1 MSIIKD
7 ILRDERDR
15 LSSLEYQIKEEILS
29 LPKGSLSRKK
39 RSNRFFLYLAYREG
53 DKVIF
58 KYVGKENSP
67 EVRSLEEGIRRR
79 RKLEK
84 RLREIKVSLK
94 EIKRGLNEG

>member
-1 MSIIKD
+1 MSIVKD

-15 LSSLEYQIKEEILS
+15 LSLLKNQIDNEIAS

-39 RSNRFFLYLAYREG
+39 RSNRFFFYLVYREG

-67 EVRSLEEGIRRR
+67 EVEALEKDIKKR
-79 RKLEK
+79 RKLEQ
-84 RLREIKVSLK
+84 RLREIKVALK
-94 EIKRGLNEG
+94 DIRRGLSER